1 LTEKKT
7 IGSYTLAE
15 QIGEGGM
22 ATIYKAKHEIL
33 NRDVAIKKLKSP
45 SKEATS
51 RFHKEARLS
60 AKLNHENV
68 VSIYDFVKDA
78 RSQYLIMEYI
88 DGIDLRS
95 ILEFESPLPPVQA
108 ARIVLQIAMGLEF
121 AHLRGIIHRDI
132 KPSNVLLSKGG
143 EAKIIDFGVAK
154 DSAPTQLTQ
163 VGIIIGTPSYMSPEY
178 CNGEELTR
186 QSDVYSLGVVF
197 YELITGFKPFV
208 APSNNELLIAITR
221 GKYKAPR
228 RYNKAIPIKMQRI
241 VKRMMHMNL
250 NKRYDNMSEVV
261 RVIERFLKDESLA
274 ENKSGLQLY
283 FGELMEKKKANK
295 YRKKPSTHD
304 KEAGDKPKIWRKYAI
319 GFATLLIVTIL
330 GFAGFAY
337 LRDNYFAKLQIESNA
352 TTGKVIL
359 DDSVIGELENGRFY
373 GTFIRTERS
382 YLRVVSGEKY
392 PQYERLV
399 NLNPGETKYIK
410 INENPLRLKAKVT
423 FDTVPQ
429 GARIYLDNKLIG
441 YSPLKDRNIVDGK
454 RKITYRLPGYKTH
467 SQFRDFKVQERLS
480 LIVEM
485 ERE

>member
-68 VSIYDFVKDA
+68 VSIYDFVKEA

-208 APSNNELLIAITR
+208 APSNTNCSLPSPGANTR
-221 GKYKAPR
+221 PR
-228 RYNKAIPIKMQRI
+228 DVTTR
-241 VKRMMHMNL
+241 
-250 NKRYDNMSEVV
+250 
-261 RVIERFLKDESLA
+261 RF
-274 ENKSGLQLY
+274 Q
-283 FGELMEKKKANK
+283 
-295 YRKKPSTHD
+295 
-304 KEAGDKPKIWRKYAI
+304 
-319 GFATLLIVTIL
+319 
-330 GFAGFAY
+330 
-337 LRDNYFAKLQIESNA
+337 
-352 TTGKVIL
+352 
-359 DDSVIGELENGRFY
+359 
-373 GTFIRTERS
+373 
-382 YLRVVSGEKY
+382 
-392 PQYERLV
+392 
-399 NLNPGETKYIK
+399 
-410 INENPLRLKAKVT
+410 
-423 FDTVPQ
+423 
-429 GARIYLDNKLIG
+429 
-441 YSPLKDRNIVDGK
+441 
-454 RKITYRLPGYKTH
+454 
-467 SQFRDFKVQERLS
+467 
-480 LIVEM
+480 
-485 ERE
+485 